1 MELPP
6 GDWSALG
13 APGSEQ
19 TTTMRGAAFRP
30 EYVQWSLRHR
40 NLRRTSGVPLNNI
53 FWCAAVIKDVAAD
66 ALAPQKGRGPLGK
79 RQTTSSCVKMLIAT

>member
-1 MELPP
+1 MVELPQ
-6 GDWSALG
+6 GDWSASDG
-13 APGSEQ
+13 PGSEQ

-53 FWCAAVIKDVAAD
+53 FWCVARAIVLLLDDRSSTIVEAVKSSTPVISLVPSVA
-66 ALAPQKGRGPLGK
+66 PG
-79 RQTTSSCVKMLIAT
+79 

>member
-1 MELPP
+1 MRQVVELPH
-6 GDWSALG
+6 GDWG
-13 APGSEQ
+13 ASGAAGSEQ

-53 FWCAAVIKDVAAD
+53 FWCVDMHACCHA
-66 ALAPQKGRGPLGK
+66 
-79 RQTTSSCVKMLIAT
+79 SATEGLNRSGQC

>member
-1 MELPP
+1 MPQ
-6 GDWSALG
+6 GDRNA
-13 APGSEQ
+13 SEEPDAGQ

-53 FWCAAVIKDVAAD
+53 FWYAMR
-66 ALAPQKGRGPLGK
+66 ALY
-79 RQTTSSCVKMLIAT
+79 TVVSSNKAEVLSVCSYPY